1 MPLNNSTAQ
10 ACAHTDREQI
20 LSSLNSKIDEATPN
34 YGYELLAFTTA
45 LLLVVFI
52 GLLPTLVNANLKQL
66 PFCLISLAFV
76 FGALLAYQHQHH
88 GRFWAFIVAA
98 VLMVLGF

>member
-1 MPLNNSTAQ
+1 MSEFNDST
-10 ACAHTDREQI
+10 
-20 LSSLNSKIDEATPN
+20 SSTQN

-52 GLLPTLVNANLKQL
+52 GLLPTLASANLKQL
-66 PFCLISLAFV
+66 PFCLIGLAFV

-88 GRFWAFIVAA
+88 GRFWVFIVAA
-98 VLMVLGF
+98 ILIVLGF

>member
-1 MPLNNSTAQ
+1 MNDFNT
-10 ACAHTDREQI
+10 
-20 LSSLNSKIDEATPN
+20 SSSDPTPN
-34 YGYELLAFTTA
+34 YGYELIAFTTA

>member
-1 MPLNNSTAQ
+1 MNTPITSENGNVAPS
-10 ACAHTDREQI
+10 
-20 LSSLNSKIDEATPN
+20 EATPN

-52 GLLPTLVNANLKQL
+52 GLLPTLASANLKQL
-66 PFCLISLAFV
+66 PFCLIGLAFV
-76 FGALLAYQHQHH
+76 LGALLAYQHQHH

-98 VLMVLGF
+98 VLIVLGF

>member
-1 MPLNNSTAQ
+1 MNTPITSENRNTPQS
-10 ACAHTDREQI
+10 EV
-20 LSSLNSKIDEATPN
+20 TPN
-34 YGYELLAFTTA
+34 YGYELLAFTTT

-52 GLLPTLVNANLKQL
+52 GLLPTLVSANLKQL

-76 FGALLAYQHQHH
+76 LGALLAYQHQHH

-98 VLMVLGF
+98 VLIVLGF